1 MELAYGPLVME
12 LEQRLEKAGVRIA
25 QGGRGSRTARPR
37 AAYKRALL
45 AASAERFGA
54 RFLERLGREVASDY
68 RGHPF
73 MSALVAART
82 PQQLLVRWQRLEV
95 LAHSENRV
103 KLLAVEG
110 EGVRLLRARASGGAP
125 TFEEDTLVVGILAGL
140 LESLGAL
147 NVRVRPERVG
157 GVADGRG
164 WALRWRGWRRHPG
177 PRAVEPWGS
186 SSDFARAAFTLLL
199 EDTGLSLATL
209 ARRLAVSRR
218 TLQRRLLDGGTSFRA
233 LARTARVALAGASLH
248 EHASSPSLT
257 SVAHACGFADSAHL
271 SREFRSL
278 VGVQP
283 SRFVQALQAV

>member
-1 MELAYGPLVME
+1 MEFAYGPLVME
-12 LEQRLEKAGVRIA
+12 LAQRLMKAGVQLPRA
-25 QGGRGSRTARPR
+25 SQGSRTARPS

-45 AASAERFGA
+45 AASMERFGP
-54 RFLERLGREVASDY
+54 RFIERLGREVASDH

-73 MSALVAART
+73 LSALVATRT
-82 PQQLLVRWQRLEV
+82 PEQLLIRWQRLEV

-103 KLLAVEG
+103 KLLAVDG

-140 LESLGAL
+140 LEALGAR
-147 NVRVRPERVG
+147 NVRVRQETAG
-157 GVADGRG
+157 GLADGRG
-164 WALRWRGWRRHPG
+164 WALRWREWTRP
-177 PRAVEPWGS
+177 PRPRPVEPWGS

-199 EDTGLSLATL
+199 EDTGLPLSTL
-209 ARRLAVSRR
+209 ARRLGVSRR

-233 LARTARVALAGASLH
+233 LVRTARVALVGASLH
-248 EHASSPSLT
+248 EHAASASLT

-283 SRFVQALQAV
+283 SRFAQALQAV